1 MSEIRRKLVVVGD
14 YASQKSELLFQFVRG
29 YYPEYTDRPYEN
41 YSLDVAVDDVDI
53 ELALWDTSRK

>member
-1 MSEIRRKLVVVGD
+1 VVVGD
-14 YASQKSELLFQFVRG
+14 YASQKRELLFQFVRG